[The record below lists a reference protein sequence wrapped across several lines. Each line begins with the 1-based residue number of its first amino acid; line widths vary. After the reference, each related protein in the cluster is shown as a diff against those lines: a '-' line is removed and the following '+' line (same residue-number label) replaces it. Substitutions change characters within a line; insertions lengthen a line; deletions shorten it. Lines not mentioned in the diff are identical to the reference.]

1 VEVRPATGSDADG
14 IARAQERAWQS
25 AYRHVFPVEEL
36 DRGGFIRPALWRER
50 LEHPPPGWTTF
61 VAADADGGSVLGFAS
76 VGPSR
81 DERGLGELYAIYV
94 HPDWWGTGAG
104 VALIARG
111 EAELRA
117 IYREATLWV
126 LEDNPR
132 ARSFYETAGW
142 APDGATKAH
151 ERWGV
156 RAAEV
161 RYRKR
166 LRSEPGSHEP
176 GSAF

>member
-1 VEVRPATGSDADG
+1 MRVRKATGKDASG
-14 IARAQERAWQS
+14 IARAQEHAWQS

-36 DRGGFIRPALWRER
+36 DRGGFIRPGLWRER

-61 VAADADGGSVLGFAS
+61 VADEQDEVAGFVS

-81 DERGLGELYAIYV
+81 DERGVGELYAIYV

-104 VALIARG
+104 RALIERG
-111 EAELRA
+111 ETELRSRYDA
-117 IYREATLWV
+117 AALWV

-132 ARSFYETAGW
+132 ARSFYEAAGW
-142 APDGATKAH
+142 SPDGATKSD

-156 RAAEV
+156 RAPEV

-166 LRSEPGSHEP
+166 F
-176 GSAF
+176 A